1 MFSPGTMNAL
11 LVVIIIFLFY
21 FHFDGG
27 VSLREDAVSIFT
39 TAEGGGYVTAGL
51 FFTCFALIVPICY
64 VT

>member
-1 MFSPGTMNAL
+1 MNAL
-11 LVVIIIFLFY
+11 LVIIIIFLFY

-39 TAEGGGYVTAGL
+39 TAEGGRL
-51 FFTCFALIVPICY
+51 CDSRPFFTCFSLIIPICY